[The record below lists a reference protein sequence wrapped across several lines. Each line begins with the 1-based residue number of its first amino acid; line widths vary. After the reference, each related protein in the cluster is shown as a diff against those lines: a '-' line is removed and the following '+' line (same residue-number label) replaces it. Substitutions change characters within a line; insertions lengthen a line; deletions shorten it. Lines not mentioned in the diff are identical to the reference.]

1 MRGLCRRARE
11 GRRWRWVRHGR
22 RGSARQIAMV
32 CLDELVPADERYRL
46 IDEVVGD
53 WAFVREAA
61 QAY

>member
-1 MRGLCRRARE
+1 
-11 GRRWRWVRHGR
+11 
-22 RGSARQIAMV
+22 MV